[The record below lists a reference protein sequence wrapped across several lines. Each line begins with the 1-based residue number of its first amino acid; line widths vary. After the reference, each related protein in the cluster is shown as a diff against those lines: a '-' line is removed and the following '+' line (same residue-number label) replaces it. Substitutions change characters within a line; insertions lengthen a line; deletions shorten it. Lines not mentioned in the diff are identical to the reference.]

1 MKKIKLILKGILL
14 YMTILAIVL
23 FIVSVENLYNNGWFM
38 HSFMVCVLLCYACY
52 KCISDDELHILTFM
66 DFLDDK

>member
-23 FIVSVENLYNNGWFM
+23 FILSVDALYNSGWFIL
-38 HSFMVCVLLCYACY
+38 SFALCALLCYICNKY
-52 KCISDDELHILTFM
+52 ISEDEFVTLTFT